1 VADTTLTAAMAV
13 FFFAEQSDRNSE
25 MAARLRVRHQ
35 DEIREK
41 IKTSQLINR
50 LTDCGLGDLELT
62 AQQLKAIEILLR
74 KSLPDLSAV
83 SIEGT
88 GENGDIPITFTWANQ
103 PAS

>member
-1 VADTTLTAAMAV
+1 LAGFV
-13 FFFAEQSDRNSE
+13 FHPEQSERNSD

-41 IKTSQLINR
+41 IRASQLINR
-50 LTDCGLGDLELT
+50 LTDCALGEIDLT
-62 AQQLKAIEILLR
+62 PQQLKSIEILLR

-83 SIEGT
+83 TLEGA

>member
-1 VADTTLTAAMAV
+1 MAV
-13 FFFAEQSDRNSE
+13 SFFAEQSQGNSE

-41 IKTSQLINR
+41 IRASQLVNR
-50 LTDCGLGDLELT
+50 LTDCALGEVDLT
-62 AQQLKAIEILLR
+62 PQQLKSIEILLR

>member
-1 VADTTLTAAMAV
+1 
-13 FFFAEQSDRNSE
+13 
-25 MAARLRVRHQ
+25 MAARLRSRHQ

-41 IKTSQLINR
+41 IKTSQLVNR
-50 LTDCGLGDLELT
+50 LTNCALGDVELT

-83 SIEGT
+83 SIEGAGDN
-88 GENGDIPITFTWANQ
+88 GEIPVTFTWMNQ